1 MKIRHEDYIIAVVGL
16 GYVGLPLAV
25 EFGKKFKVIGFD
37 INKER
42 INNLAKAIDITNE
55 TSSKE
60 IRAAKKLRFTSEEK
74 ALAEANIFI
83 LALPTPVNEFNVP
96 DFNPLIS
103 ASTTVGKYLKKK
115 DIVIYEST
123 VYPGATREI
132 CVPALEK
139 ISGLK
144 FNVDFFTGYSPERIS
159 PADKNKVIDIIKVT
173 SGSNAKTAKIV
184 DALYK
189 EIITAGTYPVNSME
203 VAEACKVMENAQ
215 RDVNIGFM
223 NEAAILMNK
232 LNIDTKEV
240 LGAMKTKWNA
250 LGFVPGLVGGHCIG
264 IDPYYLVHKA
274 QSVGHSMGI
283 IKATRNVNGQMGFY
297 IAEQTILLAS
307 KKGIAIPGARALL
320 MGATFKEDCPDIRNA
335 KPLDIKKQLEEYM
348 IKVDVYDPVVN
359 KEEMKREYGV
369 VPIDKLKNNYYDIII
384 IAVMH
389 SSFRQ
394 MKLEEI
400 KTWGKKKNII
410 YDVKSIFPKNKTDGR
425 L

>member
-159 PADKNKVIDIIKVT
+159 PADKNKVVDIIKVT

-283 IKATRNVNGQMGFY
+283 IKATRNVNDQMGFY

-335 KPLDIKKQLEEYM
+335 KPLDMSTKIGRASC
-348 IKVDVYDPVVN
+348 
-359 KEEMKREYGV
+359 RERV
-369 VPIDKLKNNYYDIII
+369 
-384 IAVMH
+384 
-389 SSFRQ
+389 
-394 MKLEEI
+394 
-400 KTWGKKKNII
+400 
-410 YDVKSIFPKNKTDGR
+410 
-425 L
+425 